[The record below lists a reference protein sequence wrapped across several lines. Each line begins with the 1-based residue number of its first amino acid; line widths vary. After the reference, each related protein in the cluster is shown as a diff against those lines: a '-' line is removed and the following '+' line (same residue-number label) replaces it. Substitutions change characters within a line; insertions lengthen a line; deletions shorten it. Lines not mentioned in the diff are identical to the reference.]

1 MAIWSQTEY
10 TGQKDGLHNFAGA
23 GKNMESALSKQE
35 GGNHYK
41 DCAIQPIEYIHA
53 NDLDFF
59 QGNIVKY
66 VTRHKKKN
74 GAQDLRKVIHYAEL
88 ALQLQYGEKS

>member
-1 MAIWSQTEY
+1 MA
-10 TGQKDGLHNFAGA
+10 D
-23 GKNMESALSKQE
+23 ALSKQE
-35 GGNHYK
+35 GGTHYK
-41 DCAIQPIEYIHA
+41 DCKIQPIEYIHA

-59 QGNIVKY
+59 QANIVKY
-66 VTRHKKKN
+66 ITRHKKKN